1 MPELIVCGERVVLP
15 SGTRPASV
23 YVRDSIIVQIG
34 EYRERPAAVPVVDA
48 GRLVLLPGLVDT
60 HVHLNDP
67 GRADWEGFDS
77 GTRAAAAGGITTVV
91 DMPLNSVP
99 ATVDVDGLDA
109 KLEAAQGRCAIDV
122 GYWGGVVPG
131 NAEAL
136 EPLVRR
142 GVLGFKCFLSPS
154 GVDEFEHVGEADLDL
169 ALPILARLGVP
180 LLVHAEWPAALIDVD
195 RSSDPRDYLTWLSSR
210 PPVSE
215 QAAIDLLIRLAR
227 KHGARIH
234 VVHLAS
240 ADALPSLASARRAGV
255 DMSVET
261 CPHYLTFDADHIAPG
276 STAFKCAPPIREARH
291 REGLWAALA
300 DGGIDLIATDHSP
313 APPALKSVDAGDF
326 VAAWGGIASLQLGLA
341 AVWTGAR
348 PRRLTLDHLA
358 RWLAAAP
365 AKLAGLEDRKGA
377 IVPGCDADF
386 VFFDPEATAV
396 VDPSMLFHR
405 HPVTPYAG
413 MRLNGRVHKTMLRGK
428 VVFDE
433 GTFLNAAYGQPLLKR
448 GVRSSGVR

>member
-1 MPELIVCGERVVLP
+1 MSDLIVCGERVVLP
-15 SGTRPASV
+15 SGMRPARV
-23 YVRDSIIVQIG
+23 HVRDGSIVDIA
-34 EYRERPAAVPVVDA
+34 EYRDRPAGVPVLDA
-48 GRLVLLPGLVDT
+48 GALVVLPGLVDT

-77 GTRAAAAGGITTVV
+77 GTRAAAAGGTTTIV

-99 ATVDVDGLDA
+99 STVDVGALDA
-109 KLEAAQGRCAIDV
+109 KLRAAQRRCAIDV
-122 GYWGGVVPG
+122 GFWGGVVPG

-136 EPLVRR
+136 EPMVRQ

-154 GVDEFEHVGEADLDL
+154 GVNEFEHVDEADLEG
-169 ALPILARLGVP
+169 ALPIVARLGVP
-180 LLVHAEWPAALIDVD
+180 LLVHAEWPAGLIDVD
-195 RSSDPRDYLTWLSSR
+195 RSSDPRDYRTWLSSR
-210 PPVSE
+210 PPASE

-240 ADALPSLASARRAGV
+240 ADALPSLEAARRGGL
-255 DMSVET
+255 DISVET
-261 CPHYLTFDADHIAPG
+261 CPHYLTFDAEQIASG

-291 REGLWAALA
+291 REGLWAGLA
-300 DGGIDLIATDHSP
+300 DGRIDLIATDHSP
-313 APPALKSVDAGDF
+313 APPALKSIDAGDF
-326 VAAWGGIASLQLGLA
+326 VAAWGGIASLQLGLP

-348 PRRLTLDHLA
+348 SRRLTLEHLA

-365 AKLAGLEDRKGA
+365 AKLAGLDDRKGTIA
-377 IVPGCDADF
+377 PGRDADF
-386 VFFDPEATAV
+386 VFFDPDATTV
-396 VDPSMLFHR
+396 VDPSALFHR

-413 MRLNGRVHKTMLRGK
+413 MRLNGRVHKTMLRGE

-433 GTFLNAAYGQPLLKR
+433 GQLAKTPFGRPVLKR
-448 GVRSSGVR
+448 RGLR

>member
-1 MPELIVCGERVVLP
+1 MSNLIVCGERVVLP
-15 SGTRPASV
+15 SGMRPARV
-23 YVRDSIIVQIG
+23 HVRDGSIVDIA
-34 EYRERPAAVPVVDA
+34 EYRDRSAGVPVVDA
-48 GRLVLLPGLVDT
+48 GALVVLPGLVDT

-77 GTRAAAAGGITTVV
+77 GTRAAAAGGTTTIV

-99 ATVDVDGLDA
+99 STVDVGALDA
-109 KLEAAQGRCAIDV
+109 KLRAAQRRCAIDV
-122 GYWGGVVPG
+122 GFWGGVVPG

-136 EPLVRR
+136 EPMVRQ

-154 GVDEFEHVGEADLDL
+154 GVNEFEHVDEADLEG
-169 ALPILARLGVP
+169 ALPIVARLGVP
-180 LLVHAEWPAALIDVD
+180 LLVHAEWPAGLIDVD
-195 RSSDPRDYLTWLSSR
+195 RSSDPRDYRTWLSSR
-210 PPVSE
+210 PPASE

-240 ADALPSLASARRAGV
+240 ADALPSLEAARREGL
-255 DMSVET
+255 DISVET
-261 CPHYLTFDADHIAPG
+261 CPHYLTFDAEQIASG

-291 REGLWAALA
+291 REGLWAGLA
-300 DGGIDLIATDHSP
+300 DGRIDLIATDHSP
-313 APPALKSVDAGDF
+313 APPALKSIDAGDF
-326 VAAWGGIASLQLGLA
+326 VAAWGGIASLQLGLP

-348 PRRLTLDHLA
+348 SRRLTLEHLA

-365 AKLAGLEDRKGA
+365 AKLAGLDDRKGTIA
-377 IVPGCDADF
+377 PGRDADF
-386 VFFDPEATAV
+386 VFFDPDATTV
-396 VDPSMLFHR
+396 VDPSALFHR

-413 MRLNGRVHKTMLRGK
+413 MRLNGRVHKTMLRGE

-433 GTFLNAAYGQPLLKR
+433 GQLAKTPFGRPVLKR
-448 GVRSSGVR
+448 RGLR